1 MTLHKNFIEGEWVS
15 SGDVSMNINPSDIND
30 TIGAYAQADR
40 AQAERAIAAAAQA
53 FKSWSRSGI
62 QQRSEI
68 LDKIGNDILA
78 EKGKL
83 GDLLSREE
91 GKTLAEAIGEVTRA
105 AQIFKFY
112 AGEALR
118 LQGERIASTR
128 PGIDVEIS
136 REPLGVIGIIT
147 PWNFPIAIPAWKI
160 APALAYGNAV
170 VFKPAAITPGSA
182 WALADIISKSGL
194 PKGVFNLVMGPGS
207 SVGQALLEDRR
218 VNGVSFTGSVGT
230 GRKVAEICGGRQ
242 AKYQLEMGG
251 KNPLI
256 ILADADMETAI
267 NCAVNGAYFSTGQKC
282 TASSRLIIEDSI
294 HDKFVNRLTAK
305 IESLVVDDARKE
317 GTHIG
322 PVVSASQLK
331 QNLGYVDIAISEG
344 AKLASGGTTVECET
358 PGYYMAPTLFA
369 DTENKWRINQE
380 EVFGP
385 VATTI
390 RATDLEQAINIA
402 NATEFGLSA
411 GLCSQSL
418 SSVRKFKRESQAG
431 MVMINLPTAG
441 VDYHV
446 PFGGTKASSYGSREQ
461 GSYAAEFY
469 TAVKTAYIGS

>member
-1 MTLHKNFIEGEWVS
+1 
-15 SGDVSMNINPSDIND
+15 MNINPSDIND
-30 TIGAYAQADR
+30 TIGAYAQAGKPE
-40 AQAERAIAAAAQA
+40 AEQAIAAAAQA
-53 FKSWSRSGI
+53 FKSWARSGI

-68 LDKIGNDILA
+68 LDKIGNGILD
-78 EKGKL
+78 EKEKF
-83 GDLLSREE
+83 GDLLAREE
-91 GKTLAEAIGEVTRA
+91 GKTLPEAIGEVTRA

-118 LQGERIASTR
+118 LQGELIPSTR
-128 PGIDVEIS
+128 QGVDVEIS

-160 APALAYGNAV
+160 APALAYGNTV

-182 WALADIISKSGL
+182 WALADIIARSGL
-194 PKGVFNLVMGPGS
+194 PNGVFNLVMGAGS

-218 VNGVSFTGSVGT
+218 VNGISFTGSVNT
-230 GRKVAEICGGRQ
+230 GSKVAEICGGRH

-256 ILADADMETAI
+256 ILADADLETAV

-282 TASSRLIIEDSI
+282 TASSRLIVEDSI
-294 HDKFVNRLTAK
+294 HDEFVDRLTVK

-317 GTHIG
+317 GTQIG

-331 QNLGYVDIAISEG
+331 QNLEYVDIAISEG
-344 AKLASGGTTVECET
+344 AKLATGGNTIERDT
-358 PGYYMAPTLFA
+358 PGFYMTPALFT
-369 DTENKWRINQE
+369 DTNNNWRINQE

-390 RATDLEQAINIA
+390 RATDLDHAINIA
-402 NATEFGLSA
+402 NDTDFGLSA

-418 SSVRKFKRESQAG
+418 SSVRKFKQESQAG

-461 GSYAAEFY
+461 GRYAAEFY
-469 TAVKTAYIGS
+469 TTVKTAYIGS